1 MPNIIT
7 TTEVQK
13 SIGSISGSITEQ
25 SYIVTNRGK
34 GKIVMLPYFEG
45 CDDTVADYLE
55 DFAMARNVTVLKQR
69 YKNQLNLVGV
79 INFETL
85 AQF

>member
-7 TTEVQK
+7 TTQVQQ
-13 SIGSISGSITEQ
+13 SIGTISNSITEQ

-55 DFAMARNVTVLKQR
+55 DFAMVKNAKTLQQR
-69 YKNQLNLVGV
+69 YQKAAKSGRSRLV
-79 INFETL
+79 I
-85 AQF
+85 

>member
-7 TTEVQK
+7 TTEVQQ
-13 SIGSISGSITEQ
+13 SIGTISNTIAEQ

-45 CDDTVADYLE
+45 CDETVADYLE
-55 DFAMARNVTVLKQR
+55 DFDMAKNAKTLKQR
-69 YKNQLNLVGV
+69 YQKSAQSGRSRLV
-79 INFETL
+79 I
-85 AQF
+85 